1 MSFPVARPDR
11 RLLPRTRCGRTCM
24 VQSGAREPTPARL
37 LQLDP
42 LGARLRLLEPDAPAA
57 RTLWITL
64 DDGGELFGEATWRIG
79 DTIGVRR
86 RPRPSDRNRGPA
98 DLTPD

>member
-11 RLLPRTRCGRTCM
+11 RLLIRSRCGQSCV
-24 VQSGAREPTPARL
+24 VQSSARVSTPAQL

-57 RTLWITL
+57 RDLRIIV
-64 DDGGELFGEATWRIG
+64 DDGVEILGEATWRIG

-86 RPRPSDRNRGPA
+86 RGRVPDRTRGVP
-98 DLTPD
+98 DLKPD